1 MGDTGYPTIPARM
14 TTGWAWRVCRAF
26 APLLTFACEASDR
39 VPRFS
44 RFRWADSVRFVR
56 FNMAI
61 PSHPPASGGR

>member
-1 MGDTGYPTIPARM
+1 M
-14 TTGWAWRVCRAF
+14 TTAEAWRVCRVWMPSLRPARV
-26 APLLTFACEASDR
+26 ASDR

-61 PSHPPASGGR
+61 PSHPPAFGAGDKV

>member
-1 MGDTGYPTIPARM
+1 M
-14 TTGWAWRVCRAF
+14 TTGKAWRLCRVC
-26 APLLTFACEASDR
+26 APELRLASEASDR

-61 PSHPPASGGR
+61 PSHPPAWGGKLV